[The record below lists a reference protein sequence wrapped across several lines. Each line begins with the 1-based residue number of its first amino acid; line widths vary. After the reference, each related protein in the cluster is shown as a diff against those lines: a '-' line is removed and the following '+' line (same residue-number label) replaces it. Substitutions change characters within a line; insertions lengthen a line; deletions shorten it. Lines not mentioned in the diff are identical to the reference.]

1 MATVISEASVN
12 EVSALAKKA
21 ARGAGYSWSLADEA
35 AFAVSWLCHRGLDGP
50 GALATHLQH
59 VHGVD
64 LTTIQLQSLQQ
75 PWAGGENGLCAL
87 ACGTALTDTLHI
99 ELADEQIYERVI
111 TPYLLLPFLAYRN
124 EQLCKRTQRPWQT
137 LITTATFEA
146 ELTST
151 NTHTAVEVHD
161 NEPAIT
167 AANQPTEGTVTCRI
181 TELDS
186 RAKVLAQPLLH
197 HRSILCAK
205 VLDTLNRFAANTYAP
220 ATEASRQGAGA
231 GNTDND

>member
-1 MATVISEASVN
+1 MASALSEASVN
-12 EVSALAKKA
+12 EVAALAKKA

-50 GALATHLQH
+50 GALAAHLQH

-64 LTTIQLQSLQQ
+64 LATIQLQSLQQ
-75 PWAGGENGLCAL
+75 PWVGGENGLCAL
-87 ACGTALTDTLHI
+87 ACGTALTDALHV
-99 ELADEQIYERVI
+99 ELTDEQIYQRVI

-137 LITTATFEA
+137 LITTATFKA

-151 NTHTAVEVHD
+151 NTHTAVKLHD
-161 NEPAIT
+161 IEPAIT
-167 AANQPTEGTVTCRI
+167 TAYQPAEGTVNCRI
-181 TELDS
+181 IKLD
-186 RAKVLAQPLLH
+186 AQLEVHEKPSLH
-197 HRSILCAK
+197 HRLILCAK
-205 VLDTLNRFAANTYAP
+205 VLETLNGFATNTYAP

-231 GNTDND
+231 VNTDND